1 MTHTPDNKPS
11 FEDLVERLSKLV
23 EIGRVVIGAI
33 VAVALAASAV
43 VIWVNNTSAST
54 TQNAEAIHTLASEQA
69 KRLEE
74 WQKWRSQKDDIDAR
88 LTAIAEAQQ
97 RQLERLEARK

>member
-1 MTHTPDNKPS
+1 MTNTPDNKPS
-11 FEDLVERLSKLV
+11 FDDLVDRLAKLI
-23 EIGRVVIGAI
+23 EIGRVVVGVIIAI
-33 VAVALAASAV
+33 AVAASGV
-43 VIWVNNTSAST
+43 LLWVNNTSAST
-54 TQNAEAIHTLASEQA
+54 TQNAEAIRAMSADQS